1 MSHQEQPTTTLTEG
15 SISKGLF
22 RVALPTMAG
31 FMIQMAHDLINMAW
45 IGRISSE
52 SMAGMTIFAM
62 MFWLVNVLNEIIG
75 VSSIALISQSFGK
88 GDHARTSLCVEQT
101 LTFKAFVA
109 VIAGILFALLLNPL
123 LNFFTGDP
131 VVQKAALDYG
141 YIRIF
146 FLPVMFSA
154 YTLNT
159 AFRCVGQA
167 TRPMVL
173 MAISAFINILLD
185 PLLIFEVVPGLGIR
199 GLGLGVFGAALATVI
214 AISFTFVAGLIMIS
228 SKGSYVKIRFN
239 KLLQLDWEI
248 DLKLITIGLPSGFEA
263 LLRNLV
269 GIATL
274 KLVSEYGN
282 EAVAAMGLGNRIIEF
297 TFMPLFGLS
306 MGGGAMIGQCLG
318 KDLVDRAKSAVGY
331 TILYGGGILLAF
343 ATIAFTFPQAI
354 LRLFTTD
361 AAVIA
366 IAVPMLRIILPGM
379 LSVAIMMGIG
389 TVFSGSGYN
398 KPFLVASTL
407 GKWCVQLPLLLIFVY
422 WLRLPVYAVWISFVV
437 ADFTELMVM
446 LYYYRQGKWQSVR
459 AIA

>member
-1 MSHQEQPTTTLTEG
+1 MSEPQKPMTTLTEG
-15 SISKGLF
+15 SVSKGLF
-22 RVALPTMAG
+22 KVALPTMAG

-45 IGRISSE
+45 IGHISSKAM
-52 SMAGMTIFAM
+52 SGMTIFAT

-88 GDHARTSLCVEQT
+88 GDQERTSLCVEQT
-101 LTFKAFVA
+101 LTFKAIVA
-109 VIAGILFALLLNPL
+109 IIAGIIFAALLDPL
-123 LNFFTGDP
+123 LNFFTQDP

-141 YIRIF
+141 YLRIF

-167 TRPMVL
+167 TKPMVL
-173 MAISAFINILLD
+173 MAISAVINIVLD
-185 PLLIFEVVPGLGIR
+185 PLFIFDVVPGLGIP

-214 AISFTFVAGLIMIS
+214 AISFTFVAGLVMIS
-228 SKGSYVKIRFN
+228 AKSSYVKIRYR
-239 KLLQLDWEI
+239 KLLRLNWEI
-248 DLKLITIGLPSGFEA
+248 DYKLMTIGLPSGFEA

-274 KLVSEYGN
+274 KLVSSFGDN
-282 EAVAAMGLGNRIIEF
+282 AVAAMGLGNRIIEF

-318 KDLVDRAKSAVGY
+318 KDLIGRAKQAVRF
-331 TILYGGGILLAF
+331 TILYGGGIMVIFAAF
-343 ATIAFTFPQAI
+343 AFAFPEAI
-354 LRLFTTD
+354 LGIFTND
-361 AAVIA
+361 KEVIA

-398 KPFLVASTL
+398 TPFLVASSV
-407 GKWCVQLPLLLIFVY
+407 GKWCVQIPLLLLFVY
-422 WLRLPVYAVWISFVV
+422 KLKLPVTSVWVSFVV
-437 ADFTELMVM
+437 ADFAELMVM
-446 LYYYRQGKWQSVR
+446 LVFYWRGKWQRVR
-459 AIA
+459 AL